1 MKSANRWEKN
11 AEKMAREIGL
21 LPSDVNFYD
30 FQIKFLSM
38 NLEIMEIRLRTAE
51 KKSQQKRNKK

>member
-21 LPSDVNFYD
+21 LPSDINFYD

-38 NLEIMEIRLRTAE
+38 NLEIMEIRLRNAE
-51 KKSQQKRNKK
+51 KKIQQKRNKK